1 MEEQIHIQERGKRGW
16 TFYVIYSF
24 ILSGL
29 LLLIFGGLLFFY
41 HSHRL
46 PDFSPLKGGNLNAYS
61 IIYSEEDEVIGKFLM
76 DNRIPISYEQIP
88 KPLVN
93 AFIAAEDADFF
104 KHKGVDYK
112 GILRAMFKNFLAGRI
127 VQGGSTITQQVTK
140 TFFLTPKRSLA
151 RKLKEVAYAFGL
163 EQNLSKEEILTLYLN
178 NIYLGNGAYG
188 VEAAADSYFN
198 KRVEQ
203 LNLAEVAMMAGLVKA
218 PSRYSPVNNLKRA
231 KDRQAYVLTRMTEL
245 GFVSQEQKEKALQI
259 PLKIQS
265 RESAYFSKAPYFTEF
280 IRHQVERK
288 YGKEKLYQEGLRIY
302 TTLNLSF
309 QKTAQKSV
317 EAGLRELDKR
327 EGFRGP
333 SQTLSPHEV
342 KELPNKRKG
351 TVPPLPQKEIFE
363 GVILSKED
371 SKKSY
376 TVWVEDR
383 KGILPYSEMSW
394 ALNIKPTATYKPQ
407 KVKTPG
413 DLLNPG
419 DVVYVRVKESSK
431 KEQALR
437 LSLEQEPIVQGAL
450 LCLDPRTGF
459 VRAMVGGRDFGES
472 QFNRAI
478 SARRQP
484 GSAFKPLI
492 YAAALEK
499 GYTPS
504 TIIMDSPVEYSDPD
518 GGTYWA
524 PKNYDED
531 FMGPITFRNALAH
544 SRNVV
549 TVKILE
555 DIGVGYALPFI
566 KKLGI
571 ESSIKRDLSIAL
583 GTSGVSMMELT
594 SAFAVF
600 ANGGE
605 RIKPI
610 FIKKIVTMKGEVL
623 EENTPYIEME
633 EKEEEEETAKT
644 PPPAS
649 KEQAISPQN
658 AFIMTHLLQGV
669 VQHGTG
675 QRAKVLGRP
684 VAGKTGTSSDYS
696 DAWFIGY
703 TPSLLTGVW
712 VGFDDKTSLGKKE
725 TGARAALP
733 IWINFM
739 DQALRNTP
747 LDTPKPPQGITF
759 IKVNIETGLPT
770 NTDSPETITEAFID
784 SSIPRENE
792 AGVTEGSS
800 SGTPLPD
807 RSPGETVQELP
818 RWKDCPG
825 RKHHHPAG
833 DQDLL
838 PHAKEKF
845 SPKAEGGRLR
855 LWLGTEF

>member
-41 HSHRL
+41 YSHRL

-151 RKLKEVAYAFGL
+151 RKLKEAAYAFGL

-333 SQTLSPHEV
+333 SQTLPPHEV

-450 LCLDPRTGF
+450 LCLDPRNGF
-459 VRAMVGGRDFGES
+459 VRAMVGGRDFSES

-807 RSPGETVQELP
+807 RSPGKT
-818 RWKDCPG
+818 
-825 RKHHHPAG
+825 PAPSG
-833 DQDLL
+833 HYD
-838 PHAKEKF
+838 
-845 SPKAEGGRLR
+845 
-855 LWLGTEF
+855 

>member
-41 HSHRL
+41 YSHRL
-46 PDFSPLKGGNLNAYS
+46 PDFSPLEGGNLNAYS

-93 AFIAAEDADFF
+93 AFLAAEDADFF

-151 RKLKEVAYAFGL
+151 RKLKEAAYAFGL

-245 GFVSQEQKEKALQI
+245 GFVSQEQKEKTLQI

-333 SQTLSPHEV
+333 SQTLPPHEV

-351 TVPPLPQKEIFE
+351 TAPPLPQKEIFE

-450 LCLDPRTGF
+450 LCLDPRTGY

-792 AGVTEGSS
+792 AGVTGGSS

-807 RSPGETVQELP
+807 RSPGET
-818 RWKDCPG
+818 
-825 RKHHHPAG
+825 PAPSG
-833 DQDLL
+833 YYD
-838 PHAKEKF
+838 
-845 SPKAEGGRLR
+845 
-855 LWLGTEF
+855 

>member
-41 HSHRL
+41 YSHRL

-245 GFVSQEQKEKALQI
+245 GFVSQEQKEKTLQI

-333 SQTLSPHEV
+333 SQTLPPHEV

-450 LCLDPRTGF
+450 LCLDPRTGY

-703 TPSLLTGVW
+703 TSSFLTGVW

-807 RSPGETVQELP
+807 RSPGET
-818 RWKDCPG
+818 
-825 RKHHHPAG
+825 PAPSG
-833 DQDLL
+833 YYD
-838 PHAKEKF
+838 
-845 SPKAEGGRLR
+845 
-855 LWLGTEF
+855 

>member
-1 MEEQIHIQERGKRGW
+1 MEEQNHIQKRGKKGW
-16 TFYVIYSF
+16 AFYVIYSF
-24 ILSGL
+24 ILSVL

-46 PDFSPLKGGNLNAYS
+46 PDFAPLKERNLNAYS

-76 DNRIPISYEQIP
+76 DNRIPISYERIP
-88 KPLVN
+88 KQLVN

-104 KHKGVDYK
+104 QHKGVDYK

-140 TFFLTPKRSLA
+140 TFFLTPKRSLT

-163 EQNLSKEEILTLYLN
+163 EQNLTKEEILGLYLN

-203 LNLAEVAMMAGLVKA
+203 LNLAETAMMAGLVKA

-245 GFVSQEQKEKALQI
+245 GFVSQEQKEKTLQI

-302 TTLNLSF
+302 TTLDLSL
-309 QKTAQKSV
+309 QRTAQKSV
-317 EAGLRELDKR
+317 EAGLREVDKR

-333 SQTLSPHEV
+333 FQTLSPNET
-342 KELPNKRKG
+342 KELPNKKKG
-351 TVPPLPQKEIFE
+351 VVPPLPQKEIFE

-383 KGILPYSEMSW
+383 KGILPFSEMSW
-394 ALNIKPTATYKPQ
+394 ALNIKPTPTYKPQ

-419 DVVYVRVKESSK
+419 DVIYVRVKESSK
-431 KEQALR
+431 KEQTLL
-437 LSLEQEPIVQGAL
+437 LSLEQEPLVQGAL
-450 LCLDPRTGF
+450 LCLDPKTGY
-459 VRAMVGGRDFGES
+459 VRAMVGGRDFSES

-478 SARRQP
+478 SSRRQP
-484 GSAFKPLI
+484 GSAFKPMI

-504 TIIMDSPVEYSDPD
+504 TILMDSPVEYSDPD

-524 PKNYDED
+524 PKNYDEE

-555 DIGVGYALPFI
+555 DIGVGYALQFM
-566 KKLGI
+566 KRVGI

-633 EKEEEEETAKT
+633 EKEEEEEMPKT
-644 PPPAS
+644 PSPALR
-649 KEQAISPQN
+649 ERVISPQN

-703 TPSLLTGVW
+703 SPSLLAGVW

-733 IWINFM
+733 IWISFM
-739 DQALRNTP
+739 NQALKNTP
-747 LDTPKPPQGITF
+747 IETPKPPQGITF

-784 SSIPRENE
+784 SPVPRQKEDRE
-792 AGVTEGSS
+792 KESTS
-800 SGTPLPD
+800 SGTPVPE
-807 RSPGETVQELP
+807 RSPGDP
-818 RWKDCPG
+818 RAPSGYYD
-825 RKHHHPAG
+825 
-833 DQDLL
+833 
-838 PHAKEKF
+838 
-845 SPKAEGGRLR
+845 
-855 LWLGTEF
+855 

>member
-1 MEEQIHIQERGKRGW
+1 MEEQIHIQERGKKGW

-41 HSHRL
+41 YSHRL
-46 PDFSPLKGGNLNAYS
+46 PDFSSLKGGNLNAYS

-140 TFFLTPKRSLA
+140 TFFLTPKRSLT

-163 EQNLSKEEILTLYLN
+163 EQNLTKEEILALYLN

-302 TTLNLSF
+302 TTLDLSL

-333 SQTLSPHEV
+333 SQTLPPHEA

-351 TVPPLPQKEIFE
+351 AVPPLPQKEIFE

-394 ALNIKPTATYKPQ
+394 ALTIKPTATYKPQ

-431 KEQALR
+431 KEQVLR

-450 LCLDPRTGF
+450 LCLDPRTGY

-633 EKEEEEETAKT
+633 EKEEEEEMPKT

-649 KEQAISPQN
+649 KEQVISPQN

-800 SGTPLPD
+800 SGTPLPE
-807 RSPGETVQELP
+807 RSPGET
-818 RWKDCPG
+818 
-825 RKHHHPAG
+825 PAPSG
-833 DQDLL
+833 YYD
-838 PHAKEKF
+838 
-845 SPKAEGGRLR
+845 
-855 LWLGTEF
+855 

>member
-1 MEEQIHIQERGKRGW
+1 MGSSLPLMEEQNPIRTRGKKGW
-16 TFYVIYSF
+16 AFYVVYSF
-24 ILSGL
+24 VLSVL
-29 LLLIFGGLLFFY
+29 LLLIVGGLLFFY

-46 PDFSPLKGGNLNAYS
+46 PDFAPLKERNLNAFS
-61 IIYSEEDEVIGKFLM
+61 IVYSEEDEVIGKYLM
-76 DNRIPISYEQIP
+76 ENRIPISYERIP
-88 KPLVN
+88 KQLVN

-104 KHKGVDYK
+104 QHKGVDYK
-112 GILRAMFKNFLAGRI
+112 AILRALFKNFLAGRI

-140 TFFLTPKRSLA
+140 TFFLTPKRSLT

-163 EQNLSKEEILTLYLN
+163 EQNLTKEEILALYLN

-203 LNLAEVAMMAGLVKA
+203 LNLAEMAMMAGLVKA

-231 KDRQAYVLTRMTEL
+231 RDRQAYVLTRMAEL
-245 GFVSQEQKEKALQI
+245 AFISQEQREKALRI

-265 RESAYFSKAPYFTEF
+265 RESAYFSRAPYFTEL

-302 TTLNLSF
+302 TTLDLSL
-309 QKTAQKSV
+309 QKNAQRSV

-333 SQTLSPHEV
+333 IQTLSPKEAL
-342 KELPNKRKG
+342 ELPNKKKG
-351 TVPPLPQKEIFE
+351 SLPPLPQKEIFE

-371 SKKSY
+371 AKKSY

-383 KGILPYSEMSW
+383 KGILPFSEMSW
-394 ALNIKPTATYKPQ
+394 ALTIKRTPTYKPE
-407 KVKTPG
+407 KVKTAG
-413 DLLNPG
+413 DLLKPG
-419 DVVYVRVKESSK
+419 DVIYVRMKEPPK
-431 KEQALR
+431 KDQPL
-437 LSLEQEPIVQGAL
+437 LLTLEQEPLVQGAL
-450 LCLDPRTGF
+450 LCLDPKTGY
-459 VRAMVGGRDFGES
+459 VRAMVGGRDFSES

-478 SARRQP
+478 SSRRQP
-484 GSAFKPLI
+484 GSAFKPMI
-492 YAAALEK
+492 YGAALEK

-504 TIIMDSPVEYSDPD
+504 TILMDSPVEYSDPD

-524 PKNYDED
+524 PKNYDEE

-555 DIGVGYALPFI
+555 DIGVGYALQFM
-566 KKLGI
+566 KRLGI
-571 ESSIKRDLSIAL
+571 ESPIKRDLSIAL

-610 FIKKIVTMKGEVL
+610 FIKKIVTMSGEVL

-633 EKEEEEETAKT
+633 EKEEEEEMPKT
-644 PPPAS
+644 PSPAP
-649 KEQAISPQN
+649 ERVISPQN

-703 TPSLLTGVW
+703 SPSLLAGVW
-712 VGFDDKTSLGKKE
+712 VGFDDKASLGKNE

-733 IWINFM
+733 IWISFM
-739 DQALRNTP
+739 SQALRNTP
-747 LDTPKPPQGITF
+747 IETPKTPPGITL
-759 IKVNIETGLPT
+759 IRVNIETGLPAS
-770 NTDSPETITEAFID
+770 TDSPETITEAFID
-784 SSIPRENE
+784 SSVPRENE
-792 AGVTEGSS
+792 DRERQEIPS
-800 SGTPLPD
+800 SGAPVPEKSPRGPLPPSGYYD
-807 RSPGETVQELP
+807 
-818 RWKDCPG
+818 
-825 RKHHHPAG
+825 
-833 DQDLL
+833 
-838 PHAKEKF
+838 
-845 SPKAEGGRLR
+845 
-855 LWLGTEF
+855 

>member
-1 MEEQIHIQERGKRGW
+1 
-16 TFYVIYSF
+16 
-24 ILSGL
+24 
-29 LLLIFGGLLFFY
+29 
-41 HSHRL
+41 
-46 PDFSPLKGGNLNAYS
+46 
-61 IIYSEEDEVIGKFLM
+61 
-76 DNRIPISYEQIP
+76 
-88 KPLVN
+88 
-93 AFIAAEDADFF
+93 
-104 KHKGVDYK
+104 
-112 GILRAMFKNFLAGRI
+112 
-127 VQGGSTITQQVTK
+127 
-140 TFFLTPKRSLA
+140 
-151 RKLKEVAYAFGL
+151 
-163 EQNLSKEEILTLYLN
+163 
-178 NIYLGNGAYG
+178 
-188 VEAAADSYFN
+188 
-198 KRVEQ
+198 
-203 LNLAEVAMMAGLVKA
+203 
-218 PSRYSPVNNLKRA
+218 
-231 KDRQAYVLTRMTEL
+231 
-245 GFVSQEQKEKALQI
+245 
-259 PLKIQS
+259 
-265 RESAYFSKAPYFTEF
+265 
-280 IRHQVERK
+280 
-288 YGKEKLYQEGLRIY
+288 LYQEGLRIY
-302 TTLNLSF
+302 TTLDLSF

-333 SQTLSPHEV
+333 FQTLPPD
-342 KELPNKRKG
+342 ELKALLNKKKQAL
-351 TVPPLPQKEIFE
+351 PPLSPKEIFE

-394 ALNIKPTATYKPQ
+394 ALTIKPAATYKPQ
-407 KVKTPG
+407 KIKTPG

-419 DVVYVRVKESSK
+419 DVVHVRVKESSR
-431 KEQALR
+431 KEQTLR

-450 LCLDPRTGF
+450 LCLDPRTGY

-555 DIGVGYALPFI
+555 DIGVGHALPFI

-571 ESSIKRDLSIAL
+571 ESPIKRDLSIAL
-583 GTSGVSMMELT
+583 GTSGVTMMELT

-623 EENTPYIEME
+623 EENTPYMEME
-633 EKEEEEETAKT
+633 EKEEEEEMPKT
-644 PPPAS
+644 PSPAS
-649 KEQAISPQN
+649 KEQVISPQN

-675 QRAKVLGRP
+675 QRAKILGRP
-684 VAGKTGTSSDYS
+684 IAGKTGTSSDYS

-733 IWINFM
+733 IWIYFM
-739 DQALRNTP
+739 EQALRNTP
-747 LDTPKPPQGITF
+747 TDTPKPPPGITF
-759 IKVNIETGLPT
+759 VKVNIETGLPT
-770 NTDSPETITEAFID
+770 NTDSSETITEAFID
-784 SSIPRENE
+784 GSIPRENE
-792 AGVTEGSS
+792 TGITEDSS
-800 SGTPLPD
+800 SGAPVPE
-807 RSPGETVQELP
+807 RSPGETAAP
-818 RWKDCPG
+818 SGYYD
-825 RKHHHPAG
+825 
-833 DQDLL
+833 
-838 PHAKEKF
+838 
-845 SPKAEGGRLR
+845 
-855 LWLGTEF
+855 